1 LEELIE
7 TLIEEKGGRK
17 TIGLV
22 FVERRITALALH
34 CYFLWRHE
42 RIADGRANSS
52 WVFGKQARRQKDE
65 SDTFFKL
72 KSSRNLVDQGDN
84 GGDDRFDDST
94 DDPFNV
100 FQQRKEKQDK
110 NDAINL
116 DEAPGNDDID
126 LFRTQFMDAESDSED
141 ENEGSTKR
149 TAKNDYLK
157 RSGES

>member
-1 LEELIE
+1 LALEELIE
-7 TLIEEKGGRK
+7 TLIEEKGGTK

-42 RIADGRANSS
+42 RIADGKTNSS
-52 WVFGKQARRQKDE
+52 WLFGKQARRQKGE

-72 KSSRNLVDQGDN
+72 KSSRNLVDQGDD

-94 DDPFNV
+94 DDPMYD
-100 FQQRKEKQDK
+100 FQRRTRH
-110 NDAINL
+110 DAINL
-116 DEAPGNDDID
+116 DEAPGNDD
-126 LFRTQFMDAESDSED
+126 TDAENDSED

-149 TAKNDYLK
+149 TAKNNYLK